1 MAPFFPAVC
10 FWGPCGLQVVLR
22 LSSAQHVAH
31 VGLLEGNYL
40 SKVLGVNFSET
51 SSVKALYQWQ
61 MVLHGVNTFHQ
72 CFFFPTCQV
81 KVCRFYQS
89 WPAHPR
95 PALLCLRLCF
105 KAPDQ
110 GALPDLN
117 RELQSSVGTAG
128 PQARA
133 PDVSGHTR
141 DLNRELQQPR
151 TTAGPQQRAPELSG
165 HCRTSVF
172 VFWDGGCVWSL
183 REYLSEYNALKCHG
197 GDHLK

>member
-1 MAPFFPAVC
+1 M
-10 FWGPCGLQVVLR
+10 
-22 LSSAQHVAH
+22 
-31 VGLLEGNYL
+31 
-40 SKVLGVNFSET
+40 
-51 SSVKALYQWQ
+51 
-61 MVLHGVNTFHQ
+61 
-72 CFFFPTCQV
+72 FFFPTCQV

-133 PDVSGHTR
+133 PDVSGHCGTLTVSSSNR
-141 DLNRELQQPR
+141 APPLDLNSERQSSVG
-151 TTAGPQQRAPELSG
+151 TAGPQCLFSEMADVYG
-165 HCRTSVF
+165 HWENICQNIMLWNAMVGIT
-172 VFWDGGCVWSL
+172 WSKAIFPWL
-183 REYLSEYNALKCHG
+183 LTGKGPQL
-197 GDHLK
+197 